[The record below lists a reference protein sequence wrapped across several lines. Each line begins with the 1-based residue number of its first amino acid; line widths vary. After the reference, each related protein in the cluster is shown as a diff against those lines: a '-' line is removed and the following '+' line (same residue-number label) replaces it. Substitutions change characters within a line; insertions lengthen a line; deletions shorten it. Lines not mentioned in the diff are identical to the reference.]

1 MNLIGK
7 MLNNRYEI
15 LEKVGTGGMALVYK
29 AKCHVLNRYVAIKIL
44 KDEFTTDT
52 EFIKKFNTEAQ
63 SAASLTHPNIVSIF
77 DVCNEG
83 NLYYIVMELIQGK
96 TLKEIIT
103 EDGVLSWK
111 WSVNIAMQ
119 IASALEMAHK
129 NNIIHRDIKPHNI
142 IITEDGIAKVTDF
155 GIAKAVSNSTIT
167 AFGTTIGSVH
177 YFSPEHARGGFT
189 DAKSDLYSL
198 GIVMYEMLTG
208 KVPFDADTPVSVA
221 LKQVQEEPVDPM
233 KYNENIPVSV
243 NRIIL
248 KAMQKDPNLRYQNA
262 TEMIRDLSL
271 ALKKP
276 NEDFVVL
283 ATRNDDS
290 PTQKIPTIYELEME
304 KNNDRKAPN
313 INESSNKKK
322 EGKIKEF
329 YSKHKW
335 AKNLTIV
342 IVMVVLFVIAMFAT
356 IAAING
362 NRPAQAEMPNV
373 SGVDGAE
380 RLTKDDAVKLL
391 NSLGFKDISFEEEYN
406 DEVEKGYVI
415 SQFPENEKNFR
426 INVDEKVTLT
436 ISKGQKIVTLPKKMV
451 GKKVEDVIAEL
462 TKLELKQ
469 PDIIEETSET
479 VEAGIVLE
487 VDPEEGEE
495 MTASTVVQLT
505 VSKGSAYK
513 DVVVPSVLNN
523 PEATAVD
530 TLNALKLKVN
540 VSYDEDTSKSDGIVI
555 SQSINPGK
563 TAKEE
568 DAIEIVVNK
577 HPVKSKLTVNVNLK
591 SLMDYTEPTP
601 QTVPTPST
609 NTTNTTN
616 STDENTTVVE
626 TVTPEIEKANV
637 VIVVGEDI
645 ILNKDYLLTATNI
658 TQSWSASGVKEL
670 KVKVDGVTK
679 FTKNIDFNK
688 GDQTVDVK

>member
-15 LEKVGTGGMALVYK
+15 LEKIGNGGMATVYK

-44 KDEFTTDT
+44 KDEFTTDS

-63 SAASLTHPNIVSIF
+63 SAAGLAHPNIVQIY
-77 DVCNEG
+77 DVCNED

-111 WSVNIAMQ
+111 WSVNIAIQ
-119 IASALEMAHK
+119 IASALETAHK

-208 KVPFDADTPVSVA
+208 RVPFDADTPVSVA

-233 KYNENIPVSV
+233 NYNENIPISV

-262 TEMIRDLSL
+262 TEMLKDLSL

-304 KNNDRKAPN
+304 KNNDRKAPKV
-313 INESSNKKK
+313 EHTAK
-322 EGKIKEF
+322 EKGKIEKIKDF
-329 YSKHKW
+329 YKTHKW
-335 AKNLTIV
+335 ALVLTLIALA
-342 IVMVVLFVIAMFAT
+342 IILFISALSITTAVL
-356 IAAING
+356 NG
-362 NRPAQAEMPNV
+362 NRPAQVEIPNV
-373 SGVDGAE
+373 SGVDNQE
-380 RLTKDDAVKLL
+380 RMTKDEAIKLL
-391 NSLGFKDISFEEEYN
+391 NSLGFNDIEVEEEYN
-406 DEVEKGYVI
+406 DEVEEGYVI
-415 SQFPENEKNFR
+415 SQKPIYKSNFSV
-426 INVDEKVTLT
+426 NVTEPITLVV
-436 ISKGQKIVTLPKKMV
+436 SKGQKIVTLPKKMV
-451 GKKVEDVIAEL
+451 GKNIEDVKKEL
-462 TKLELKQ
+462 DALELKYN
-469 PDIIEETSET
+469 IIEENSET
-479 VEAGIVLE
+479 IEADIVIA

-495 MTASTVVQLT
+495 ITAATEVQLT
-505 VSKGSAYK
+505 VSIGSAFK
-513 DVVVPSVLNN
+513 DVTVPNVLNDTE
-523 PEATAVD
+523 EAATQ
-530 TLNALKLKVN
+530 KLTSAGLLVN
-540 VSYDEDTSKSDGIVI
+540 VNYEENASKSDGIVT
-555 SQSINPGK
+555 SQSISAGK
-563 TAKEE
+563 VVKEG
-568 DAIEIVVNK
+568 DTIDIVVNK
-577 HPVKSKLTVNVNLK
+577 QPTESTVTVNINLK
-591 SLMDYTEPTP
+591 SLMNYTEPSP
-601 QTVPTPST
+601 SVRNTV
-609 NTTNTTN
+609 
-616 STDENTTVVE
+616 DENGNTVQ
-626 TVTPEIEKANV
+626 TPVTPEVEKATV
-637 VIVVGEDI
+637 VIEVGEDT
-645 ILNKDYLLTATNI
+645 ILSETYPLTKTDI
-658 TQSWSASGVKEL
+658 SKSWKASGVKEVR
-670 KVKVDGVTK
+670 VKVNGVTQFK
-679 FTKNIDFNK
+679 QKVDFNV
-688 GDQTVDVK
+688 GNQTLDVK

>member
-1 MNLIGK
+1 MIEKLQ
-7 MLNNRYEI
+7 I
-15 LEKVGTGGMALVYK
+15 LM
-29 AKCHVLNRYVAIKIL
+29 
-44 KDEFTTDT
+44 
-52 EFIKKFNTEAQ
+52 
-63 SAASLTHPNIVSIF
+63 
-77 DVCNEG
+77 
-83 NLYYIVMELIQGK
+83 
-96 TLKEIIT
+96 
-103 EDGVLSWK
+103 
-111 WSVNIAMQ
+111 
-119 IASALEMAHK
+119 
-129 NNIIHRDIKPHNI
+129 
-142 IITEDGIAKVTDF
+142 
-155 GIAKAVSNSTIT
+155 
-167 AFGTTIGSVH
+167 
-177 YFSPEHARGGFT
+177 
-189 DAKSDLYSL
+189 
-198 GIVMYEMLTG
+198 
-208 KVPFDADTPVSVA
+208 
-221 LKQVQEEPVDPM
+221 
-233 KYNENIPVSV
+233 
-243 NRIIL
+243 
-248 KAMQKDPNLRYQNA
+248 
-262 TEMIRDLSL
+262 
-271 ALKKP
+271 
-276 NEDFVVL
+276 
-283 ATRNDDS
+283 
-290 PTQKIPTIYELEME
+290 
-304 KNNDRKAPN
+304 
-313 INESSNKKK
+313 NKKK